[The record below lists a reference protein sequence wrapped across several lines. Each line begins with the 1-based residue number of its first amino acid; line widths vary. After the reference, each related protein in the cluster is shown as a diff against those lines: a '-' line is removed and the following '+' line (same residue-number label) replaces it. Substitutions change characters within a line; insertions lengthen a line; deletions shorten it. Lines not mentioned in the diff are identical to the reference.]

1 MTALHDSPAP
11 PGSGHSRIAMLQ
23 QLRERFQSLS
33 FRKKLSF
40 FPWLAAGALV
50 LVFVVNLAFG
60 KFNERRLKKIEIGYY
75 PSLQQSRTQDE
86 LLERINRTLLDLVA
100 AHDIDRLVETD
111 TLRDAFL
118 ASNEAERNNPTNDRA
133 EVERVDSAFKAYYD
147 VARRN
152 AESQAKGDAMSDE
165 LLQAVGKQI
174 ELLKSVR
181 EMLSRHTAA
190 NQRAIELSFATSR
203 KLQNVALIV
212 SVLITFAVI
221 AILSQLSK
229 FAGRSLTEPLSEAVS
244 VADRLA
250 QGDMTVKITTT
261 SRDEVGQLLQSM
273 QEMIT
278 YLGEMSRTADA
289 ISKGDLTVRVV
300 PRSERDTFGN
310 AFANMTQYL
319 RDMGAVADQM
329 SEGNLTVQVSPRSSE
344 DGFANAFVS
353 MIDQLSRVIGDMRSG
368 AQAITSASQQL
379 TASAQSLSE
388 GANDEAASVEETT
401 SSLEEIN
408 SSISGNATSSKQMEA
423 MALKGAKDAEES
435 GRAIQQMLEVMK
447 TIADK
452 VSIIEE
458 IANQTNLLALNAAI
472 EAARAGEH
480 GRGFNVV
487 ATEVRKLAERSQA
500 AAKEITR
507 LTTSSQEVAETSGAL
522 LAEMVPS
529 IRKTADLVQAVAGAS
544 ADQAAGIEQVTRALG
559 QVDDITQ
566 RNAAAAEQLAAMAE
580 EMSAQADTLQRQV
593 SFFRVKGDGVPA
605 PAYRLTSQTQTAA
618 V

>member
-1 MTALHDSPAP
+1 
-11 PGSGHSRIAMLQ
+11 MLQ
-23 QLRERFQSLS
+23 QLRERFQGLS

-50 LVFVVNLAFG
+50 LVFFVNLAFG
-60 KFNERRLKKIEIGYY
+60 KFNEMRLRKIELGYY
-75 PSLQQSRTQDE
+75 PSLQQSRTQEE
-86 LLERINRTLLDLVA
+86 LLERINRTLYDLVA
-100 AHDIDRLVETD
+100 AHDIDRLAETD

-118 ASNEAERNNPTNDRA
+118 AANEAERNNPTNDRG
-133 EVERVDSAFKAYYD
+133 EVARVDSAFRVYYD
-147 VARRN
+147 IARRN
-152 AESQAKGDAMSDE
+152 SEAQAKGDAMSDD
-165 LLQAVGKQI
+165 LLQSVSKQI
-174 ELLKSVR
+174 ETLKGVR
-181 EMLSRHTAA
+181 EMISHHTAS
-190 NQRAIELSFATSR
+190 NQHAIEAAFATAR
-203 KLQNVALIV
+203 RLQNIALVV
-212 SVLITFAVI
+212 SVLITLAVI
-221 AILSQLSK
+221 VVLSQLSK
-229 FAGRSLTEPLSEAVS
+229 FAGRSLTEPLAEAVS
-244 VADRLA
+244 VADRLS
-250 QGDMTVKITTT
+250 QGDMTVKIRTQ
-261 SRDEVGQLLQSM
+261 SKDEVGLLLTSM
-273 QEMIT
+273 QEMID

-289 ISKGDLTVRVV
+289 IARGDLSVRVT

-310 AFANMTQYL
+310 AFSNMTQYL
-319 RDMGAVADQM
+319 RDMGSVADQM
-329 SEGNLTVQVSPRSSE
+329 SEGNLTVQVASRSADDS
-344 DGFANAFVS
+344 FANAFVS

-408 SSISGNATSSKQMEA
+408 SSISSNAANSKQMEV

-435 GRAIQQMLEVMK
+435 GEAIQQMVAVMK
-447 TIADK
+447 TIAEK

-529 IRKTADLVQAVAGAS
+529 IRKTSDLVQAVAAAS
-544 ADQAAGIEQVTRALG
+544 AEQAAGIEQVTRALG

-605 PAYRLTSQTQTAA
+605 PAYRLTTQTKAQNVGA
-618 V
+618 

>member
-1 MTALHDSPAP
+1 
-11 PGSGHSRIAMLQ
+11 MLQ
-23 QLRERFQSLS
+23 QLRERFQALS

-50 LVFVVNLAFG
+50 LVFFVNLAFG
-60 KFNERRLKKIEIGYY
+60 KFNEMRLKKIETGYY
-75 PSLQQSRTQDE
+75 PSLQLNRTQNE
-86 LLERINRTLLDLVA
+86 LLERMNRTLLDLVA
-100 AHDIDRLVETD
+100 AHDIDRLAETD

-118 ASNEAERNNPTNDRA
+118 ATNEAQRNNSTNDHADVARM
-133 EVERVDSAFKAYYD
+133 DSVFRSYYD
-147 VARRN
+147 MARRN
-152 AESQAKGDAMSDE
+152 AESQAKGEAMSDE
-165 LLQAVGKQI
+165 LLQSVSRQI
-174 ELLKSVR
+174 ELLKSIR
-181 EMLSRHTAA
+181 EMIEHNTVSD
-190 NQRAIELSFATSR
+190 QQAIEAAFSR
-203 KLQNVALIV
+203 SRRLQNIALIF
-212 SVLITFAVI
+212 SVLITFLVI

-229 FAGRSLTEPLSEAVS
+229 FAGRSLTEPLAEAVA
-244 VADRLA
+244 VADRLS
-250 QGDMTVKITTT
+250 QGDMTVQITA
-261 SRDEVGQLLQSM
+261 RAQDEVGQLLRSM

-278 YLGEMSRTADA
+278 YLGEMARTANA
-289 ISKGDLTVRVV
+289 IAKGDLSVRVV
-300 PRSERDTFGN
+300 PRSDHDTFGN

-329 SEGNLTVQVSPRSSE
+329 SEGNLTVQVVPRSDE
-344 DGFANAFVS
+344 DSFANAFVS

-408 SSISGNATSSKQMEA
+408 SSISGNATSSRQMET
-423 MALKGAKDAEES
+423 MALKGAKDAEDS
-435 GRAIQQMLEVMK
+435 GQAIQQMVAVMK
-447 TIADK
+447 SIADR

-529 IRKTADLVQAVAGAS
+529 IRKTANLVQAVAAAS

-593 SFFRVKGDGVPA
+593 SFFRVKGDGVPS
-605 PAYRLTSQTQTAA
+605 PAYSMTTPTNG
-618 V
+618 VGV

>member
-1 MTALHDSPAP
+1 
-11 PGSGHSRIAMLQ
+11 MLQ
-23 QLRERFQSLS
+23 QLRERFQALS

-50 LVFVVNLAFG
+50 LVFFVNLAFG
-60 KFNERRLKKIEIGYY
+60 KFNEMRLKKIETGYY

-100 AHDIDRLVETD
+100 AHDIDRLAETD

-118 ASNEAERNNPTNDRA
+118 ASSEAELNNRTNDRA
-133 EVERVDSAFKAYYD
+133 EIARADSAFRAYYD
-147 VARRN
+147 IARRN
-152 AESQAKGDAMSDE
+152 AEAQAKGDAMSDD
-165 LLQAVGKQI
+165 LLQSVSRQV

-181 EMLSRHTAA
+181 QMLTRHTIG
-190 NQRAIELSFATSR
+190 NQQAIEASFATSR
-203 KLQNVALIV
+203 RLQNIALIF

-229 FAGRSLTEPLSEAVS
+229 FAGRSLTEPLAEAVS
-244 VADRLA
+244 VADRLS
-250 QGDMTVKITTT
+250 QGDMTVQIKA
-261 SRDEVGQLLQSM
+261 RAQDEVGQLLQSM
-273 QEMIT
+273 QEMIN

-289 ISKGDLTVRVV
+289 IAKGDLSVRVV
-300 PRSERDTFGN
+300 PRSDHDTFGN

-329 SEGNLTVQVSPRSSE
+329 SEGNLTVQVAPRSAE
-344 DGFANAFVS
+344 DSFANAFVS
-353 MIDQLSRVIGDMRSG
+353 MIDQLSRVIGDMRAG

-401 SSLEEIN
+401 SSLEAIN
-408 SSISGNATSSKQMEA
+408 SSISSNATSSRQMET

-435 GRAIQQMLEVMK
+435 GQAIQQMLSVMK
-447 TIADK
+447 AIADK

-507 LTTSSQEVAETSGAL
+507 LTTSSQEVAETSGTL

-529 IRKTADLVQAVAGAS
+529 IRKTADLVQAVAAAS
-544 ADQAAGIEQVTRALG
+544 ADQASGIEQVTRALG

-580 EMSAQADTLQRQV
+580 EMSAQADNLQRQV
-593 SFFRVKGDGVPA
+593 SFFRVKGDGVPS
-605 PAYRLTSQTQTAA
+605 PAYRMTSPTSAA
-618 V
+618 VGV

>member
-1 MTALHDSPAP
+1 
-11 PGSGHSRIAMLQ
+11 MLQ
-23 QLRERFQSLS
+23 QLRERFQALS

-50 LVFVVNLAFG
+50 LVFFVNLAFG
-60 KFNERRLKKIEIGYY
+60 KFNEMRLKKIETGYY
-75 PSLQQSRTQDE
+75 PSLQQSRTQNE
-86 LLERINRTLLDLVA
+86 LLERMNRTLLDLVA
-100 AHDIDRLVETD
+100 AHDIDRLAETD
-111 TLRDAFL
+111 TLRDAFI
-118 ASNEAERNNPTNDRA
+118 ASNETQRNNSTNNRA
-133 EVERVDSAFKAYYD
+133 EVVRMDSVFRAYYD
-147 VARRN
+147 IARRN

-165 LLQAVGKQI
+165 LLQSVSRQI
-174 ELLKSVR
+174 DLLKNVR
-181 EMLSRHTAA
+181 EMITHHTTAD
-190 NQRAIELSFATSR
+190 QEAIEASFARSR
-203 KLQNVALIV
+203 GLQNVALIF
-212 SVLITFAVI
+212 SVLITFLVI

-229 FAGRSLTEPLSEAVS
+229 FAGRSLTEPLAEAVA
-244 VADRLA
+244 VADRLS
-250 QGDMTVKITTT
+250 QGDMTVQI
-261 SRDEVGQLLQSM
+261 SARAQDEVGQLLQSM

-289 ISKGDLTVRVV
+289 IAKGDLSVRVV
-300 PRSERDTFGN
+300 PRSDHDTFGN

-329 SEGNLTVQVSPRSSE
+329 SEGNLTVQVVPRSEQDS
-344 DGFANAFVS
+344 FANAFVS

-388 GANDEAASVEETT
+388 GANDEAASVQETT

-408 SSISGNATSSKQMEA
+408 SSISGNAASSRQMET
-423 MALKGAKDAEES
+423 MALKGAKDAEDS
-435 GRAIQQMLEVMK
+435 GQAIQQMVAVMK
-447 TIADK
+447 SIADR

-529 IRKTADLVQAVAGAS
+529 IRKTANLVQAVAAAS

-593 SFFRVKGDGVPA
+593 SFFRVKGDGVPS
-605 PAYRLTSQTQTAA
+605 PAYRMTSPTSTVGA
-618 V
+618 

>member
-1 MTALHDSPAP
+1 
-11 PGSGHSRIAMLQ
+11 MLQ
-23 QLRERFQSLS
+23 QLRERFQALS

-50 LVFVVNLAFG
+50 LVFFVNLAFG
-60 KFNERRLKKIEIGYY
+60 KFNEMRLKKIETGYY

-100 AHDIDRLVETD
+100 AHDIDRLAETD

-118 ASNEAERNNPTNDRA
+118 ASSEAELNNPTNDRA
-133 EVERVDSAFKAYYD
+133 EIARADSAFRAYYD
-147 VARRN
+147 IARRN
-152 AESQAKGDAMSDE
+152 AEAQAKGDAMSDD
-165 LLQAVGKQI
+165 LLQSVSRQV
-174 ELLKSVR
+174 ELLKSIKQ
-181 EMLSRHTAA
+181 MLSRHTIG
-190 NQRAIELSFATSR
+190 NQQAIEASFSTSR
-203 KLQNVALIV
+203 RLQNIALIF

-229 FAGRSLTEPLSEAVS
+229 FAGRSLTEPLAEAVS
-244 VADRLA
+244 VADRLS
-250 QGDMTVKITTT
+250 QGDMTVQIKA
-261 SRDEVGQLLQSM
+261 RAQDEVGQLLQSM
-273 QEMIT
+273 QEMIN

-289 ISKGDLTVRVV
+289 IAKGDLSVRVV
-300 PRSERDTFGN
+300 PRSDHDTFGN

-329 SEGNLTVQVSPRSSE
+329 SEGNLTVQVAPRSAE
-344 DGFANAFVS
+344 DSFANAFVS
-353 MIDQLSRVIGDMRSG
+353 MIDQLSRVIGDMRAG

-401 SSLEEIN
+401 SSLEAIN
-408 SSISGNATSSKQMEA
+408 SSISSNATSSRQMET

-435 GRAIQQMLEVMK
+435 GQAIQQMLSVMK
-447 TIADK
+447 AIADK

-507 LTTSSQEVAETSGAL
+507 LTTSSQEVAETSGTL

-529 IRKTADLVQAVAGAS
+529 IRKTADLVQAF
-544 ADQAAGIEQVTRALG
+544 
-559 QVDDITQ
+559 
-566 RNAAAAEQLAAMAE
+566 AAASGRWTTSR
-580 EMSAQADTLQRQV
+580 SATPLPPSSSRRWRKRCRRRPTTCNV
-593 SFFRVKGDGVPA
+593 R
-605 PAYRLTSQTQTAA
+605 
-618 V
+618 

>member
-1 MTALHDSPAP
+1 
-11 PGSGHSRIAMLQ
+11 MLQ
-23 QLRERFQSLS
+23 QLRERFQALS

-50 LVFVVNLAFG
+50 LVFFVNLAFG
-60 KFNERRLKKIEIGYY
+60 KFNEMRLKKIETGYY
-75 PSLQQSRTQDE
+75 PSLQQSRTQNE
-86 LLERINRTLLDLVA
+86 LLERMNRTLLDLVA
-100 AHDIDRLVETD
+100 AHDIDRLAETD

-118 ASNEAERNNPTNDRA
+118 ATNEAQRSNSTNDHA
-133 EVERVDSAFKAYYD
+133 EVSRMDSVFRSYYD
-147 VARRN
+147 IARRN

-165 LLQAVGKQI
+165 LLQSVSRQI
-174 ELLKSVR
+174 ELLKSIR
-181 EMLSRHTAA
+181 EMITHHTMAD
-190 NQRAIELSFATSR
+190 QQAIEASFARSR
-203 KLQNVALIV
+203 RLQNIALIF
-212 SVLITFAVI
+212 SVLITFLVI

-229 FAGRSLTEPLSEAVS
+229 FAGRSLTEPLAEAVA
-244 VADRLA
+244 VADRLS
-250 QGDMTVKITTT
+250 QGDMTVQITA
-261 SRDEVGQLLQSM
+261 RAQDEVGQLLRSM

-278 YLGEMSRTADA
+278 YLGEMARTANA
-289 ISKGDLTVRVV
+289 IAKGDLSVRVV
-300 PRSERDTFGN
+300 PRSEHDTFGN

-329 SEGNLTVQVSPRSSE
+329 SEGNLTVQVVPRSEE
-344 DGFANAFVS
+344 DSFANAFVS

-408 SSISGNATSSKQMEA
+408 SSISGNAASSRQMET
-423 MALKGAKDAEES
+423 MALKGAKDAEDS
-435 GRAIQQMLEVMK
+435 GQAIQQMVAVMK
-447 TIADK
+447 SIADR

-529 IRKTADLVQAVAGAS
+529 IRKTANLVQAVAAAS

-593 SFFRVKGDGVPA
+593 SFFRVKGDGVPS
-605 PAYRLTSQTQTAA
+605 PAYSMTPPTRS
-618 V
+618 VGV

>member
-1 MTALHDSPAP
+1 
-11 PGSGHSRIAMLQ
+11 MLQ
-23 QLRERFQSLS
+23 QLRERFQALS
-33 FRKKLSF
+33 FRKKLGF

-50 LVFVVNLAFG
+50 LVFFVNLAFG
-60 KFNERRLKKIEIGYY
+60 KFNEMRLKKIETGYY
-75 PSLQQSRTQDE
+75 PSLQQSRTQNE
-86 LLERINRTLLDLVA
+86 LLERMNRTLLDLVA
-100 AHDIDRLVETD
+100 AHDIDRLAETD
-111 TLRDAFL
+111 TLRDAFI
-118 ASNEAERNNPTNDRA
+118 ASNEAQRNNSTNNRA
-133 EVERVDSAFKAYYD
+133 EVARMDSVFRAYYD
-147 VARRN
+147 IARRN

-165 LLQAVGKQI
+165 LLQSVSRQI
-174 ELLKSVR
+174 DLLKSVR
-181 EMLSRHTAA
+181 EMITHHTAA
-190 NQRAIELSFATSR
+190 DQEAIEASFARSR
-203 KLQNVALIV
+203 RLQNIALIF
-212 SVLITFAVI
+212 SVLITFVVI

-229 FAGRSLTEPLSEAVS
+229 FAGRSLTEPLAEAVA
-244 VADRLA
+244 VADRLS
-250 QGDMTVKITTT
+250 QGDMTVQI
-261 SRDEVGQLLQSM
+261 SARAQDEVGQLLQSM

-289 ISKGDLTVRVV
+289 IAKGDLSVRVV
-300 PRSERDTFGN
+300 PRSDHDTFGN

-329 SEGNLTVQVSPRSSE
+329 SEGNLTVKVVPRSEQDS
-344 DGFANAFVS
+344 FANAFVS

-408 SSISGNATSSKQMEA
+408 SSISGNAASSREMET

-435 GRAIQQMLEVMK
+435 GQAIQQMVAVMK
-447 TIADK
+447 SIADR

-529 IRKTADLVQAVAGAS
+529 IRKTANLVQAVAAAS

-593 SFFRVKGDGVPA
+593 SFFRVKGDGVPS
-605 PAYRLTSQTQTAA
+605 PAYSMASPESTVGA
-618 V
+618 

>member
-1 MTALHDSPAP
+1 
-11 PGSGHSRIAMLQ
+11 MLQ
-23 QLRERFQSLS
+23 QLRERFQALS

-50 LVFVVNLAFG
+50 LVFFVNLAFG
-60 KFNERRLKKIEIGYY
+60 KFNEMRLKKIETGYY

-100 AHDIDRLVETD
+100 AHDIDRLAETD

-118 ASNEAERNNPTNDRA
+118 ASSEAELNNPTNDRA
-133 EVERVDSAFKAYYD
+133 EIARADSAFRAYYD
-147 VARRN
+147 IARRN
-152 AESQAKGDAMSDE
+152 AEAQAKGDAMSDD
-165 LLQAVGKQI
+165 LLQSVSRQV
-174 ELLKSVR
+174 ELLKSIKQ
-181 EMLSRHTAA
+181 MLSRHTIG
-190 NQRAIELSFATSR
+190 NQQAIEASFSTSR
-203 KLQNVALIV
+203 RLQNIALIF

-229 FAGRSLTEPLSEAVS
+229 FAGRSLTEPLAEAVS
-244 VADRLA
+244 VADRLS
-250 QGDMTVKITTT
+250 QGDMTVQIKA
-261 SRDEVGQLLQSM
+261 RAQDEVGQLLQSM
-273 QEMIT
+273 QEMIN

-289 ISKGDLTVRVV
+289 IAKGDLSVRVV
-300 PRSERDTFGN
+300 PRSDHDTFGN

-329 SEGNLTVQVSPRSSE
+329 SEGNLTVQVAPRSAE
-344 DGFANAFVS
+344 DSFANAFVS
-353 MIDQLSRVIGDMRSG
+353 MIDQLSRVIGDMRAG

-401 SSLEEIN
+401 SSLEAIN
-408 SSISGNATSSKQMEA
+408 SSISSNATSSRQMET

-435 GRAIQQMLEVMK
+435 GQAIQQMLSVMK
-447 TIADK
+447 AIADK

-507 LTTSSQEVAETSGAL
+507 LTTSSQEVAETSGTL

-529 IRKTADLVQAVAGAS
+529 IRKTADLVQAVAAAS
-544 ADQAAGIEQVTRALG
+544 ADQASGIEQVTRALG

-566 RNAAAAEQLAAMAE
+566 RNAAAAEQLAAMAQ
-580 EMSAQADTLQRQV
+580 EMSAQADNLQRQV
-593 SFFRVKGDGVPA
+593 SFFRVKGDGVPS
-605 PAYRLTSQTQTAA
+605 PAYRMTSPTSA
-618 V
+618 VVV

>member
-1 MTALHDSPAP
+1 
-11 PGSGHSRIAMLQ
+11 MLQ
-23 QLRERFQSLS
+23 QLRERFQALS

-50 LVFVVNLAFG
+50 LVFFVNLAFG
-60 KFNERRLKKIEIGYY
+60 KFNEMRLKKIETGYY
-75 PSLQQSRTQDE
+75 PSLQQSRSQDE

-100 AHDIDRLVETD
+100 AHDIDRLAETD

-118 ASNEAERNNPTNDRA
+118 ASNEAQRNNPTNDRA
-133 EVERVDSAFKAYYD
+133 EVARIDSVFRAYYD
-147 VARRN
+147 IARHN

-165 LLQAVGKQI
+165 LLQSVSRQI
-174 ELLKSVR
+174 ELLKGVR
-181 EMLSRHTAA
+181 EMLTHHTTA
-190 NQRAIELSFATSR
+190 NQQAIETSFARSR
-203 KLQNVALIV
+203 GLQNVALIF

-229 FAGRSLTEPLSEAVS
+229 FAGRSLTEPLAEAVS
-244 VADRLA
+244 VADRLS
-250 QGDMTVKITTT
+250 QGDMTVQITA
-261 SRDEVGQLLQSM
+261 RAQDEVGQLLKSM
-273 QEMIT
+273 QEMIN
-278 YLGEMSRTADA
+278 YLGEMSRTANA
-289 ISKGDLTVRVV
+289 IAKGDLSVRVV

-329 SEGNLTVQVSPRSSE
+329 SEGNLTVQVVPRSVE
-344 DGFANAFVS
+344 DSFANAFVS

-379 TASAQSLSE
+379 TASAQSLTE

-401 SSLEEIN
+401 SSLEETN
-408 SSISGNATSSKQMEA
+408 SSISGNAASSRQMET

-435 GRAIQQMLEVMK
+435 GQAIQQMVAVMK
-447 TIADK
+447 AIADK

-507 LTTSSQEVAETSGAL
+507 LTTSSQEVAETSGSL

-529 IRKTADLVQAVAGAS
+529 IRKTANLVQAVAAAS
-544 ADQAAGIEQVTRALG
+544 ADQAAGIKQVTRALG

-593 SFFRVKGDGVPA
+593 SFFRVKGDGVPS
-605 PAYRLTSQTQTAA
+605 PAYSMTSATS
-618 V
+618 VVGV

>member
-1 MTALHDSPAP
+1 
-11 PGSGHSRIAMLQ
+11 MLQ
-23 QLRERFQSLS
+23 QLRERFQALS

-50 LVFVVNLAFG
+50 LVFFVNLAFG
-60 KFNERRLKKIEIGYY
+60 KFNEMRLKKIETGYY
-75 PSLQQSRTQDE
+75 PSLQESRTQNE
-86 LLERINRTLLDLVA
+86 LLERMNRTLLDLVA
-100 AHDIDRLVETD
+100 AHDIERLAETD

-118 ASNEAERNNPTNDRA
+118 ATNEAQRNTSTNDRA
-133 EVERVDSAFKAYYD
+133 EVARMDSVFRAYYD
-147 VARRN
+147 IARRN

-165 LLQAVGKQI
+165 LLQSVSRQI
-174 ELLKSVR
+174 ELLKNIR
-181 EMLSRHTAA
+181 EMITHHTMAD
-190 NQRAIELSFATSR
+190 QQAIEASFARSR
-203 KLQNVALIV
+203 RLQNVALIF
-212 SVLITFAVI
+212 SVLITFLVI

-229 FAGRSLTEPLSEAVS
+229 FAGRSLTEPLAEAVS
-244 VADRLA
+244 VADRLS
-250 QGDMTVKITTT
+250 QGDMTVQITA
-261 SRDEVGQLLQSM
+261 RAQDEVGQLLRSM

-278 YLGEMSRTADA
+278 YLGEMARTANA
-289 ISKGDLTVRVV
+289 IAKGDLSVRVV
-300 PRSERDTFGN
+300 PRSDHDTFGN

-329 SEGNLTVQVSPRSSE
+329 SEGNLTVQVVPRSGE
-344 DGFANAFVS
+344 DSFANAFVS

-368 AQAITSASQQL
+368 AQAITSASLQL

-408 SSISGNATSSKQMEA
+408 SSISGNATSSRQMET
-423 MALKGAKDAEES
+423 MALKGAKDAEDS
-435 GRAIQQMLEVMK
+435 GQAIQQMVAVMK
-447 TIADK
+447 SIADR

-529 IRKTADLVQAVAGAS
+529 IRKTANLVQAVAAAS

-593 SFFRVKGDGVPA
+593 SFFRVKGDGVPS
-605 PAYRLTSQTQTAA
+605 PAYSMPSPTSG
-618 V
+618 VGV

>member
-1 MTALHDSPAP
+1 
-11 PGSGHSRIAMLQ
+11 MLQ
-23 QLRERFQSLS
+23 QLRERFQALS

-50 LVFVVNLAFG
+50 LVFFVNLAFG
-60 KFNERRLKKIEIGYY
+60 RFNEMRLKKIEIGYY
-75 PSLQQSRTQDE
+75 PALQQNRTQNE
-86 LLERINRTLLDLVA
+86 LLERMNRTLLDLVA
-100 AHDIDRLVETD
+100 AHDIDRLAETD

-118 ASNEAERNNPTNDRA
+118 ASNEAQRNNPTNDGA
-133 EVERVDSAFKAYYD
+133 EVARIDSVFRAYYD
-147 VARRN
+147 LARRN
-152 AESQAKGDAMSDE
+152 AEAQAKGEAMSDE
-165 LLQAVGKQI
+165 LLGSVSRQI
-174 ELLKSVR
+174 ELLKTVR
-181 EMLSRHTAA
+181 EMLTRHTMAG
-190 NQRAIELSFATSR
+190 QQAIEASFASSR
-203 KLQNVALIV
+203 RMQNIALV
-212 SVLITFAVI
+212 FSVLITFVVI

-229 FAGRSLTEPLSEAVS
+229 FAGRSLTEPLAEAVA
-244 VADRLA
+244 VADRLS
-250 QGDMTVKITTT
+250 QGDMTVQI
-261 SRDEVGQLLQSM
+261 SARAQDEVGQLLKSM

-278 YLGEMSRTADA
+278 YLGEMSRTANA
-289 ISKGDLTVRVV
+289 IAKGDLSVRVV
-300 PRSERDTFGN
+300 PRSDHDTFGN

-319 RDMGAVADQM
+319 RDMGRVADQM
-329 SEGNLTVQVSPRSSE
+329 SEGNLTVQVVPRSAE
-344 DGFANAFVS
+344 DSFANAFVS

-408 SSISGNATSSKQMEA
+408 SSISGNAASSRQMET
-423 MALKGAKDAEES
+423 MALKGAKDAEDS
-435 GRAIQQMLEVMK
+435 GQAIQQMVDVMK
-447 TIADK
+447 SIADR

-529 IRKTADLVQAVAGAS
+529 IRKTANLVQAVAAAS

-566 RNAAAAEQLAAMAE
+566 RNAAAAEQLAAMAQ

-593 SFFRVKGDGVPA
+593 SFFRVKGDGVPSPVYSMA
-605 PAYRLTSQTQTAA
+605 PSSNA
-618 V
+618 VGVQ

>member
-1 MTALHDSPAP
+1 
-11 PGSGHSRIAMLQ
+11 MLQ
-23 QLRERFQSLS
+23 QLRERFQALS

-50 LVFVVNLAFG
+50 LVFFVNLAFG
-60 KFNERRLKKIEIGYY
+60 KFNEMRLKKIETGYY

-100 AHDIDRLVETD
+100 AHDIDRLAETD

-118 ASNEAERNNPTNDRA
+118 ASSEAELNNPTNDRA
-133 EVERVDSAFKAYYD
+133 EIARADSAFRAYYD
-147 VARRN
+147 IARRN
-152 AESQAKGDAMSDE
+152 AEAQAKGDAMSDD
-165 LLQAVGKQI
+165 LLQSVSRQV
-174 ELLKSVR
+174 ELLKSIKQ
-181 EMLSRHTAA
+181 MLSRHTIG
-190 NQRAIELSFATSR
+190 NQQAIEASFSTSR
-203 KLQNVALIV
+203 RLQNIALIF

-229 FAGRSLTEPLSEAVS
+229 FAGRSLTEPLAEAVS
-244 VADRLA
+244 VADRLS
-250 QGDMTVKITTT
+250 QGDMTVQIKA
-261 SRDEVGQLLQSM
+261 RAQDEVGQLLQSM
-273 QEMIT
+273 QEMIN

-289 ISKGDLTVRVV
+289 IAKGDLSVRVV
-300 PRSERDTFGN
+300 PRSDHDTFGN

-329 SEGNLTVQVSPRSSE
+329 SEGNLTVQVAPRSAE
-344 DGFANAFVS
+344 DSFANAFVS
-353 MIDQLSRVIGDMRSG
+353 MIDQLSRVIGDMRAG

-401 SSLEEIN
+401 SSLEAIN
-408 SSISGNATSSKQMEA
+408 SSISSNATSSRQMET

-435 GRAIQQMLEVMK
+435 GQAIQQMLSVMK
-447 TIADK
+447 AIADK

-507 LTTSSQEVAETSGAL
+507 LTTSSQEVAETSGTL

-529 IRKTADLVQAVAGAS
+529 IRKTADLVQAVAAAS
-544 ADQAAGIEQVTRALG
+544 ADQASGIEQVTRALG

-566 RNAAAAEQLAAMAE
+566 RNAAAAEQLAAMAQ
-580 EMSAQADTLQRQV
+580 EMSAQADNLQRQV
-593 SFFRVKGDGVPA
+593 SFFRVKGDGVPS
-605 PAYRLTSQTQTAA
+605 PAYRMTSSTST
-618 V
+618 VVGV